1 MKPFTGTVR
10 LARLALRRDR
20 VQLPIWLL
28 AVVAV
33 MAASASSV
41 VGLYPSEQERVALAV
56 SSSASPVALM
66 TNGLVS
72 GTSLG
77 ATVAAQALLTV
88 AVAAALMSTLA
99 VVRHTRQNEE
109 TGRAELI
116 GSAVVGHRAPLT
128 AALVVVGAAD
138 LLLGLLAA
146 ATLVGIGLP
155 VGGSVLSGAAIA
167 GVGMVFAS
175 VAAVTAQVS
184 ETARGANGLAAA
196 AVGAAFLLRAV
207 GDAGGDVV
215 AAGTRVVSAWPSW
228 LSPIGWGQQT
238 RPYDL
243 DQWWVL
249 GVMALTGALLVAT
262 AFALVAHRDLGAGLR
277 ATPPGPAEGDDRLL
291 SPLGLAWRLQR
302 GVLTAWLV
310 AVLLLGATY
319 GGAGDEVDDF
329 LGDSEAAAD
338 LIEQLGGTGDL
349 VDAYFAATFV
359 FAAIAAAGYLVQAV
373 LRMRAEEASGRLEPV
388 LATSVAR
395 TRWMLGHILVATVG
409 SIVLVGATGLA
420 SAVTYGWVVGDIG
433 GQVAALAPAALA
445 YAPATLAMGGVA
457 VAAFGLWPR
466 HAAAVSWGAFAGVLL
481 LSLFGPLLDLPRLVL
496 DLSPFS
502 HVPGVLGGAVPLKPL
517 GGLVAVAVAVATV
530 GVLWFRRRDLTPS

>member
-41 VGLYPSEQERVALAV
+41 VGLYPTEQERVALAV

-146 ATLVGIGLP
+146 GTLVGIGLP

-167 GVGMVFAS
+167 GVGMVFAA

-184 ETARGANGLAAA
+184 ETARRQRPG
-196 AVGAAFLLRAV
+196 R
-207 GDAGGDVV
+207 GG
-215 AAGTRVVSAWPSW
+215 GRGR
-228 LSPIGWGQQT
+228 LSP
-238 RPYDL
+238 
-243 DQWWVL
+243 
-249 GVMALTGALLVAT
+249 
-262 AFALVAHRDLGAGLR
+262 
-277 ATPPGPAEGDDRLL
+277 E
-291 SPLGLAWRLQR
+291 S
-302 GVLTAWLV
+302 
-310 AVLLLGATY
+310 
-319 GGAGDEVDDF
+319 
-329 LGDSEAAAD
+329 
-338 LIEQLGGTGDL
+338 
-349 VDAYFAATFV
+349 
-359 FAAIAAAGYLVQAV
+359 
-373 LRMRAEEASGRLEPV
+373 
-388 LATSVAR
+388 
-395 TRWMLGHILVATVG
+395 
-409 SIVLVGATGLA
+409 
-420 SAVTYGWVVGDIG
+420 
-433 GQVAALAPAALA
+433 
-445 YAPATLAMGGVA
+445 
-457 VAAFGLWPR
+457 
-466 HAAAVSWGAFAGVLL
+466 
-481 LSLFGPLLDLPRLVL
+481 
-496 DLSPFS
+496 
-502 HVPGVLGGAVPLKPL
+502 
-517 GGLVAVAVAVATV
+517 
-530 GVLWFRRRDLTPS
+530 RRRCRR